1 MCIAREE
8 RYIRIV
14 GNIILNWNVKAA
26 AACKNCCAKGEEE
39 IGRGRRRVIVFDAA
53 TRLYNLIFISKFFCC
68 ILNRVCPLHKS
79 SEPRWNV
86 NVFLSFFPF
95 LAMLAFLHFHFQTLP
110 LHNNTGIPLKHQV
123 FIFQKL
129 RESRFLPQIFKQQ
142 FNFFLPNCL
151 KIINCWLIPAKNNAD
166 EFIPNGNKTIQI
178 LEIKRCSNIC
188 LINFADGII
197 MIYHY
202 YMISLANYTIFS
214 SILHDI
220 VKRYLPHW

>member
-1 MCIAREE
+1 MWMFFFLFSRSLPCSPSFTSTSKLSLYTTTPEYHWNTKYLSSKNWENPAS
-8 RYIRIV
+8 YLKY
-14 GNIILNWNVKAA
+14 LNN
-26 AACKNCCAKGEEE
+26 
-39 IGRGRRRVIVFDAA
+39 
-53 TRLYNLIFISKFFCC
+53 NLI
-68 ILNRVCPLHKS
+68 
-79 SEPRWNV
+79 
-86 NVFLSFFPF
+86 
-95 LAMLAFLHFHFQTLP
+95 
-110 LHNNTGIPLKHQV
+110 
-123 FIFQKL
+123 
-129 RESRFLPQIFKQQ
+129 
-142 FNFFLPNCL
+142 FFLPNCL